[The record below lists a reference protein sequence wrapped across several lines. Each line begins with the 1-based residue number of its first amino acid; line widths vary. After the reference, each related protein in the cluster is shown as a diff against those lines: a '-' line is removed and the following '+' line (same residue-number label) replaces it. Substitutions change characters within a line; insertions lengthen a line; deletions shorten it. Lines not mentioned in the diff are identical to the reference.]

1 MSQDKT
7 SPAKDAGR
15 EYAEIWGEAIHS
27 NRHLRTITVGL
38 GIAVILLI
46 IVVIRIASA
55 DPPRPIV
62 VRVDEIGRAEA
73 VAYDVMEAQ
82 ADPLDPTTKYFLN
95 RFVYDFYSRRR
106 ATVEENWSR
115 SLRFLTT
122 DLANASFRAE
132 SQNIALL
139 AAGAAR
145 DELQVDRVVLRIQA
159 NPQEPHS
166 ASADFDLVR
175 LVAEGEVDRERWSL
189 SLQFLFL
196 DEIPPDLIVHNP
208 MGIVITYLQG
218 DRAVVTGG
226 PMIEHLKGRERAL
239 AALGWTGREAEWI
252 ALVCLHS
259 GVFTRAQFCHYF
271 EAHRSAARR
280 IVRTLLE
287 RREAV
292 ESEWPVVNGGGKSCR
307 ISSKPIYRALGIE
320 NIRHRRKATVSVL
333 RRRLLSLD
341 FVLEHPGMNW
351 LPTEGEKVEFIEG
364 LGVHSNLIPRRIY
377 YGAVRAQK
385 RYFALKLPVAGGD
398 KTVTFAYV
406 DPGHATAVELHSWGA
421 AHGPLWDAIRAK
433 GRRVEVIAIGAELD
447 AVLRADRVLQLWAAA
462 EPGKVA
468 AGLTVKQEISAISD
482 AIDNRDMEFLA
493 KYGGMGEAG
502 KRYMA
507 LRKLPEAELAKGV
520 SIDDYSTFRATR
532 FSEPV

>member
-1 MSQDKT
+1 
-7 SPAKDAGR
+7 
-15 EYAEIWGEAIHS
+15 
-27 NRHLRTITVGL
+27 
-38 GIAVILLI
+38 
-46 IVVIRIASA
+46 
-55 DPPRPIV
+55 
-62 VRVDEIGRAEA
+62 
-73 VAYDVMEAQ
+73 
-82 ADPLDPTTKYFLN
+82 
-95 RFVYDFYSRRR
+95 
-106 ATVEENWSR
+106 
-115 SLRFLTT
+115 
-122 DLANASFRAE
+122 
-132 SQNIALL
+132 
-139 AAGAAR
+139 
-145 DELQVDRVVLRIQA
+145 
-159 NPQEPHS
+159 
-166 ASADFDLVR
+166 
-175 LVAEGEVDRERWSL
+175 
-189 SLQFLFL
+189 
-196 DEIPPDLIVHNP
+196 
-208 MGIVITYLQG
+208 
-218 DRAVVTGG
+218 
-226 PMIEHLKGRERAL
+226 MIEHLKGRERAL
-239 AALGWTGREAEWI
+239 TALGWTGREAEWI

-259 GVFTRAQFCHYF
+259 GAFTRAQFCHYF

-280 IVRTLLE
+280 IVRTLLD
-287 RREAV
+287 RKEAV

-385 RYFALKLPVAGGD
+385 RYFALKLPVAGGAR
-398 KTVTFAYV
+398 TVTFAYV

-468 AGLTVKQEISAISD
+468 TGLTVKQEISAISD

-493 KYGGMGEAG
+493 QYGGMGEAG